1 MIYLLD
7 TDICIYIIK
16 RKPANVFA
24 RFNELA
30 LGAVGIST
38 ITLAELEYGAAK
50 SSQPER
56 NKYALAHFLL
66 PLEIVVFDDRA
77 ANEYGGIRSAL
88 EREGKPIGPLDTLIA
103 AHAKS
108 LGLTLVTNNE
118 REFRRV
124 KDLNLENWL

>member
-7 TDICIYIIK
+7 TNICIYIIK
-16 RKPANVFA
+16 RKPANVFI

-30 LGAVGIST
+30 LGSVGIST
-38 ITLAELEYGAAK
+38 ITLAELEYGVAK

-77 ANEYGGIRSAL
+77 ANEYGRYSFGLGKGGQTHRSIRYVDCSSCK
-88 EREGKPIGPLDTLIA
+88 KPGPDIGYQ
-103 AHAKS
+103 
-108 LGLTLVTNNE
+108 
-118 REFRRV
+118 
-124 KDLNLENWL
+124 